1 MKWNHEDVFGQTPT
15 AFTQTMERTLCAL
28 EEKKPARKIFP
39 RAAVIALVLAALALT
54 ACALTAH
61 FTVSDYN
68 SSLRDGAAF
77 QEHITEIGYHHE
89 NAFFTFHVQD
99 AVFDGIHISLAMD
112 ILPKPGADSVYLYPQ
127 LTAVC
132 QGKQLDIDIEG
143 CTGGDF
149 FTGFWV
155 GENAPGVENETEPRG
170 YGVDAVVMDT
180 LLTGKEE
187 VTWTLSFQVLRP
199 LWPVDVLPSDR
210 AEMILAMP
218 GSAPEEILLKRH
230 EAYMDLFRQAWAE
243 KRILLTERGDV
254 LEWSTVLPVPEDTPP
269 FHQMASIL
277 TASGSFALEE
287 TTCCT
292 FQTVTPETRVRG
304 EGAYQ
309 GNGYALTAQVHSTSF
324 LGGVL
329 EIVLT
334 ASSDEIPDG
343 LEIRTPQ
350 GTVLDLIHL
359 MGGMEAGVPQTYL
372 FSLRGEMPPEAL
384 ELVPYRVEN
393 CQRSYDQAAAFLIPL
408 EKEK

>member
-1 MKWNHEDVFGQTPT
+1 MKWNHEDVFGQTPA
-15 AFTQTMERTLCAL
+15 AFTQAMERTLCAL

-39 RAAVIALVLAALALT
+39 RAAVIALALVALALT

-77 QEHITEIGYHHE
+77 QEHITEVGYHHE

-99 AVFDGIHISLAMD
+99 AVFDGVHISLAMD
-112 ILPKPGADSVYLYPQ
+112 ILPKPGAESVYLYPQ
-127 LTAVC
+127 LTAFC

-155 GENAPGVENETEPRG
+155 GENAPGGEAEPRG

-199 LWPVDVLPSDR
+199 LWPVDMEPAGRADR
-210 AEMILAMP
+210 ILTVP

-230 EAYMDLFRQAWAE
+230 EAYMDLFRQAWAD
-243 KRILLTERGDV
+243 KRILLTERGDL
-254 LEWSTVLPVPEDTPP
+254 LEWASVLPVPKDAPDFQP
-269 FHQMASIL
+269 VAAIL

-309 GNGYALTAQVHSTSF
+309 GKDYALTAQVHSTSF

-334 ASSDEIPDG
+334 APSDEIPDG
-343 LEIRTPQ
+343 LEIRTPK
-350 GTVLDLIHL
+350 GMVLDLIHL
-359 MGGMEAGVPQTYL
+359 MGGMEAGVPRTYL

-384 ELVPYRVEN
+384 ELVPYRVMN
-393 CQRSYDQAAAFLIPL
+393 GVRNYDQAAAFLIPL